1 MSPLVTALIYFGSF
15 LVIGLIAIETI
26 RDAEASL
33 GVSIGLVIIGYKIR
47 DAGIAVAG
55 IVQHNQF
62 IRDRAKCDMEVEEL
76 ASGTVLQLSEDR
88 GKEARGCR
96 LDRAALS
103 EAAALLSASLE
114 NGPELVIVNKFGK
127 LEAEGRGLRD
137 TLADAVQLGVPI
149 VIGVPY
155 RNIEQWRAFTEGL
168 AEECSIGSSRLHDWL
183 LQQGFNVNQ
192 ELGGIPTTENIAS
205 ID

>member
-88 GKEARGCR
+88 GKEARRCR
-96 LDRAALS
+96 LGSVEIHL
-103 EAAALLSASLE
+103 ELMTAAA
-114 NGPELVIVNKFGK
+114 
-127 LEAEGRGLRD
+127 R
-137 TLADAVQLGVPI
+137 
-149 VIGVPY
+149 
-155 RNIEQWRAFTEGL
+155 
-168 AEECSIGSSRLHDWL
+168 
-183 LQQGFNVNQ
+183 
-192 ELGGIPTTENIAS
+192 
-205 ID
+205 